1 MIQISNSEA
10 ERLARTL
17 TTLEQTTRMSGILNL
32 KVQNAVRASKLLRK
46 KIEARL
52 LDQKDKHDGH
62 RSNP

>member
-32 KVQNAVRASKLLRK
+32 KVQNAVRVSKLLRT

-52 LDQKDKHDGH
+52 LDQKDKNDGH

>member
-1 MIQISNSEA
+1 MIQISNYEA
-10 ERLARTL
+10 ERLARAL
-17 TTLEQTTRMSGILNL
+17 ATLEQTTRMSGILNL
-32 KVQNAVRASKLLRK
+32 KVQNAVRVSKLLRT

>member
-10 ERLARTL
+10 KRLVRVLA
-17 TTLEQTTRMSGILNL
+17 TLEQATRMSGILNL
-32 KVQNAVRASKLLRK
+32 KVQNAVRVSKLLRT

>member
-17 TTLEQTTRMSGILNL
+17 ATLEQVARMSGILNI
-32 KVQNAVRASKLLRK
+32 KMQNAVRVSKLLRT
-46 KIEARL
+46 KIEAKL

>member
-17 TTLEQTTRMSGILNL
+17 ATLEQVARMSGILNL
-32 KVQNAVRASKLLRK
+32 KMQNAVRVSKLLRT

>member
-17 TTLEQTTRMSGILNL
+17 ATLEKTTRMSGVLNL
-32 KVQNAVRASKLLRK
+32 KVQNAVRVSKLLRT

-52 LDQKDKHDGH
+52 LDQKNKHDGS
-62 RSNP
+62 RSNS

>member
-17 TTLEQTTRMSGILNL
+17 ATLEQTTRMSGILNL
-32 KVQNAVRASKLLRK
+32 KVHNAVRVSKLLRT

-62 RSNP
+62 RINP

>member
-32 KVQNAVRASKLLRK
+32 KVQNAVRVSKLLRT

-52 LDQKDKHDGH
+52 LDQKKQDDGH

>member
-1 MIQISNSEA
+1 MIQISNTDA
-10 ERLARTL
+10 VMIARTL
-17 TTLEQTTRMSGILNL
+17 ATLEQTTRMSGILNL

-52 LDQKDKHDGH
+52 LDQKDKQDGH

>member
-1 MIQISNSEA
+1 MIHISNSEA

-17 TTLEQTTRMSGILNL
+17 ATLEQATRMSGTLNL
-32 KVQNAVRASKLLRK
+32 KVQNAVRVSKLLRT

>member
-17 TTLEQTTRMSGILNL
+17 ATLEQTTRMSGILNL
-32 KVQNAVRASKLLRK
+32 KVQNAVRVSKLLRT

-52 LDQKDKHDGH
+52 LDQKDKYDGH

>member
-10 ERLARTL
+10 KRLVRVLA
-17 TTLEQTTRMSGILNL
+17 TLEQATRMSGILNL
-32 KVQNAVRASKLLRK
+32 KVQNAVMVSKLLRT

>member
-10 ERLARTL
+10 KRLVRVLA
-17 TTLEQTTRMSGILNL
+17 TLEQATRMSGILNL
-32 KVQNAVRASKLLRK
+32 KVQNAVRVSKLLRT

-62 RSNP
+62 LSNP

>member
-17 TTLEQTTRMSGILNL
+17 TTLEQTTRMSGILSL
-32 KVQNAVRASKLLRK
+32 KVQNAVRVSKLLRT

-62 RSNP
+62 HSNP